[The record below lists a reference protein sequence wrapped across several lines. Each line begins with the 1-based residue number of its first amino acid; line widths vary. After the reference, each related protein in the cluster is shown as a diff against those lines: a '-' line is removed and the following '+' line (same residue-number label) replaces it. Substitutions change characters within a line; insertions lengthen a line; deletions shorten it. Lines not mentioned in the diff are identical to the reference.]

1 MGNQI
6 IVLVPHHHNTRVS
19 CSNNKVYTVTTRVA
33 IVRTNY
39 SEVCGHTLSLSD
51 NVRSFALV
59 IAAVLY
65 SGTLKHKLLSLV
77 IQLES

>member
-19 CSNNKVYTVTTRVA
+19 FSTVTTRVA

-77 IQLES
+77 FQLES

>member
-19 CSNNKVYTVTTRVA
+19 CSTVTTRVA